1 MSRIDL
7 TRTTVIVARISGAL
21 LLAGATLAAP
31 VDAQLPQ
38 ASASALGLGFNT
50 TASARGFGALAN
62 NPAGLSMDDSPGFS
76 LAIPA
81 VAAQTGLGPITL
93 SDLAEW
99 EGQLVPGSVKETWLE
114 SVTASGSQSGTVA
127 AGVTPVAFNIG
138 SLGFQ
143 LSAQA
148 GSQVSLGPDAVEL
161 LLYGNAGRTGSAG
174 NFDLEG
180 SSMDAFVL
188 STAAVGY
195 GFRAAPQLHLGVT
208 GKYSVGSG
216 LVVGRDLGS
225 SLQSDPL
232 RAQVQFPVLF
242 TDFEDEFGN
251 EREGAYDNGSGFGVD
266 VGAIWVG
273 PSMTVGVSIQ
283 NIVNTFEWDFS
294 GFSYVPGQALFEPGT
309 GESDF
314 DKLPADGAPQELLD
328 AADELT
334 LKPVYAVGVQV
345 EPTSLLMISADI
357 RKRAAGG
364 LALGPEFHMGVGA
377 ELRALSFLPLRGHV
391 AAVTDGVQVGGGA
404 SLVLGPLNLSG
415 GIALRTGDF
424 GDATLG
430 MVTMSF
436 GGN

>member
-1 MSRIDL
+1 MSRIRRG
-7 TRTTVIVARISGAL
+7 RTSFAAVLLSGAL
-21 LLAGATLAAP
+21 LLSTAALAAP

-38 ASASALGLGFNT
+38 ASATALGLGFNT
-50 TASARGFGALAN
+50 TASARGFSALAN
-62 NPAGLSMDDSPGFS
+62 NPAGLAMDDSPGFS

-81 VAAQTGLGPITL
+81 VAVETGLGPITL

-99 EGQLVPGSVKETWLE
+99 ENQFVPASVKDAWLE
-114 SVTASGSQSGTVA
+114 SVTASGAQAGTVS
-127 AGVTPVAFNIG
+127 AGATPVAFNVG

-143 LSAQA
+143 LSAQV

-174 NFDLEG
+174 DFDLDG
-180 SSMDAFVL
+180 SSMDAFVV

-195 GFRAAPQLHLGVT
+195 GFRATPRLHLGVT

-216 LVVGRDLGS
+216 LLVGRDLGS

-232 RAQVQFPVLF
+232 RAQIQFPVLF
-242 TDFEDEFGN
+242 TDYTDEFGN
-251 EREGAYDNGSGFGVD
+251 ERDGAYDNGSGFGLD
-266 VGAIWVG
+266 IGAIWVG
-273 PSMTVGVSIQ
+273 PSMTVGASIQ
-283 NIVNTFEWDFS
+283 NIVNSFEWDLT
-294 GFSYVPGQALFEPGT
+294 GFSYVPGEALFEPGT
-309 GESDF
+309 GESNF
-314 DKLPADGAPQELLD
+314 DELPADGAPQELLD
-328 AADELT
+328 AAEELT
-334 LKPVYAVGVQV
+334 LKPVYSVGIQV

-357 RKRAAGG
+357 RKRASGG

-377 ELRALSFLPLRGHV
+377 ELRALSFLPLRGHI

-415 GIALRTGDF
+415 GVALRTGDF

-430 MVTMSF
+430 MLTLSF